1 MYGNTEGSC
10 VSVNVFQM
18 SNNTVGCCHTNK
30 YSKSEVKK
38 DKREKEREKSK
49 LSVYVICFSVSR

>member
-1 MYGNTEGSC
+1 MYAKTKGSC

-18 SNNTVGCCHTNK
+18 SNNAVGCCHTNK

-38 DKREKEREKSK
+38 DKREKETEKANRA
-49 LSVYVICFSVSR
+49 FT

>member
-1 MYGNTEGSC
+1 MYGKTKGSC

-38 DKREKEREKSK
+38 DKREKEREKAN
-49 LSVYVICFSVSR
+49 